1 MKGNFLLE
9 KKQRD
14 VFETLTDEEAG
25 ILIKGIFKYLDTGES
40 SLKGLYQ
47 AIFIPIKQS
56 IDKNEENYKK
66 MCERNRENGLK
77 GGRPKKTE
85 DNPMGFSE
93 TQKNPEKPD
102 IYHISYINNHKSIN
116 NLENKG
122 VIGGEETFKVA
133 NDGSLLSETTKEV
146 IDRLNKLAGTSYRAS
161 SNGTRSKIQ
170 ARLNEGYTLN
180 DFMTVIE
187 NKVRDWKNTDMAKYL
202 RPETLFGNKFEGYL
216 NQNKK
221 IIGNEERPWWY
232 GKNIEEERAS
242 AEEIEKL
249 EKILNG
255 NKEV

>member
-25 ILIKGIFKYLDTGES
+25 ILIKGIFKYLDTGDS
-40 SLKGLYQ
+40 GLKGLYQ

-85 DNPMGFSE
+85 NNPVGFLE
-93 TQKNPEKPD
+93 TQENPEKPD
-102 IYHISYINNHKSIN
+102 IYHISYINNHNSIN

-122 VIGGEETFKVA
+122 VIGGEETFIVA
-133 NDGSLLSETTKEV
+133 SDGSLLSETTKKV
-146 IDRLNKLAGTSYRAS
+146 LDKLNELAGTNFRYS
-161 SNGTRSKIQ
+161 SKSTQAKIQ
-170 ARLNEGYTLN
+170 ARLNEGYTLD
-180 DFMTVIE
+180 DFIVVVE
-187 NKVRDWKNTDMAKYL
+187 KKVCDWKNTDMAKYL

-216 NQNKK
+216 N
-221 IIGNEERPWWY
+221 ERPKPITTKDIA
-232 GKNIEEERAS
+232 KNMNFDDFFGGE
-242 AEEIEKL
+242 
-249 EKILNG
+249 
-255 NKEV
+255 